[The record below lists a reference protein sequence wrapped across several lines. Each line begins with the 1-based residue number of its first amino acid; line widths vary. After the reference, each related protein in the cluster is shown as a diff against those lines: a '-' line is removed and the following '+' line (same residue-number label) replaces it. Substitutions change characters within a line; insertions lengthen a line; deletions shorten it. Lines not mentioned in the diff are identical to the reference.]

1 MSSQHDA
8 PQTAICTADGVSLVQ
23 IQVNARVPETRVSAT
38 VAADSVTT
46 YGDGRHL
53 IDLQQENVRRRR
65 GHRYGNKERRT
76 ISCGDL
82 PSCGCLGAQGVGA
95 ALEPWAG
102 AFDDE
107 AKRGAKEAAGR
118 KSDAAGATREAMLAP
133 RRPNMNHQRVRL
145 FSSAV
150 LLDFSDCA
158 LPMALTGWGVGG
170 FVDMIE
176 GWGRAQRQQ
185 SLEQKRC
192 GHHRGRRLQQQQHP
206 NITHRHHH
214 HRCIASSAE
223 DASPVFFVPP

>member
-170 FVDMIE
+170 FMDMIE

-192 GHHRGRRLQQQQHP
+192 GSSQAASAATAAPRTSSSHL
-206 NITHRHHH
+206 
-214 HRCIASSAE
+214 RCIASSE
-223 DASPVFFVPP
+223 KIMASVCLKTVS